1 MKHRRDLREQRKDIN
16 EAHAKSMFIT
26 DGAEVF
32 HSIDHVGDKM
42 LARLW
47 RHLERKGDKVGLDML
62 DDIKRLDDVEDKVVK
77 YMNDKAT
84 TQRPFLTRAAQA
96 GERVLAYLRGK

>member
-26 DGAEVF
+26 DGAEFFTIV
-32 HSIDHVGDKM
+32 DHEGDKIR
-42 LARLW
+42 ARMRRRIIQIDDKILLDLLDEYE
-47 RHLERKGDKVGLDML
+47 RHDDLEDR
-62 DDIKRLDDVEDKVVK
+62 VVMF
-77 YMNDKAT
+77 MNDKAT